1 MPEFGLRT
9 SLEWFVGSLGAF
21 KTPLDGFGPDF
32 RPRFRLPELSSGA
45 TLQLSLQL
53 PSCPHQDSNLE
64 PWD

>member
-32 RPRFRLPELSSGA
+32 RPRFWLPELSSGA

-53 PSCPHQDSNLE
+53 AWCR
-64 PWD
+64 